1 MFLDIYYNESN
12 YGTYNVKCA
21 NIFGLKC
28 AIYLSE
34 ILDIYQKAHKKNKL
48 DEEEYFRLNR
58 DYIKERTTLDRTE
71 QAELDEILSSVKVL
85 YLKDKDHLKIDV
97 NHLTSILT
105 SKDEELLK
113 SISNECKYQSKE
125 HKRESKNKALIENLK
140 AGLSCDNSELLGAL
154 RNWVDSVCER
164 NFMNKA
170 TVKAF
175 QDVLYQYTKGD
186 LDIALEIV
194 DIATKKGYK
203 ECQWA
208 INVYERIHPQRTN
221 STSQITTMNTVDK
234 KNTF

>member
-21 NIFGLKC
+21 KIFGLIC
-28 AIYLSE
+28 SIYLSE
-34 ILDIYQKAHKKNKL
+34 ILDIYQKAHKKNKI
-48 DEEEYFRLNR
+48 DEEKYFKLNR
-58 DYIKERTTLDRTE
+58 DYIRERTTLDRNQ

-125 HKRESKNKALIENLK
+125 HKRESKNKAVIENLK
-140 AGLSCDNSELLGAL
+140 ASIDCSNGELLGAL
-154 RNWVDSVCER
+154 RCWVDSVCER
-164 NFMNKA
+164 NFLNK
-170 TVKAF
+170 TSVKAF

-186 LDIALEIV
+186 LDMALEIV
-194 DIATKKGYK
+194 NIATKKGYK

-208 INVYERIHPQRTN
+208 INIYENLHPQRTN
-221 STSQITTMNTVDK
+221 GNSQVTTMETVDT
-234 KNTF
+234 KNIF

>member
-21 NIFGLKC
+21 KIFGLIC
-28 AIYLSE
+28 SIYLSE
-34 ILDIYQKAHKKNKL
+34 ILDIYQKAHKKNKI
-48 DEEEYFRLNR
+48 DEEEYFKLNR
-58 DYIKERTTLDRTE
+58 DYIKERTTLDRNQ

-125 HKRESKNKALIENLK
+125 HKRESKNKAVIENLK
-140 AGLSCDNSELLGAL
+140 ASIDCSNGELLGAL
-154 RNWVDSVCER
+154 RCWVDSVCER
-164 NFMNKA
+164 NFLNK
-170 TVKAF
+170 TSVKAF

-186 LDIALEIV
+186 LDMALEIV
-194 DIATKKGYK
+194 NIATKKGYK

-208 INVYERIHPQRTN
+208 INIYENLHPQRTN
-221 STSQITTMNTVDK
+221 GNSQVTTIETVDT
-234 KNTF
+234 KNIF

>member
-21 NIFGLKC
+21 KIFGLIC
-28 AIYLSE
+28 SIYLSE
-34 ILDIYQKAHKKNKL
+34 ILDIYQKAHKKNKI
-48 DEEEYFRLNR
+48 DEEEYFKLNR
-58 DYIKERTTLDRTE
+58 DYIKERTTLDRNQ

-125 HKRESKNKALIENLK
+125 HKRESKNRAVIENLK
-140 AGLSCDNSELLGAL
+140 ASIDCSNGELLGAL
-154 RNWVDSVCER
+154 RCWVDSVCER
-164 NFMNKA
+164 NFLNK
-170 TVKAF
+170 TSVKAF

-186 LDIALEIV
+186 LDMALEIV
-194 DIATKKGYK
+194 NIATKKGYK

-208 INVYERIHPQRTN
+208 INIYETLHPQRTN
-221 STSQITTMNTVDK
+221 GTSQVTTMETVDT
-234 KNTF
+234 KNIF

>member
-34 ILDIYQKAHKKNKL
+34 ILDIYQKAHKKNKI
-48 DEEEYFRLNR
+48 DAEEYFKLDR
-58 DYIKERTTLDRTE
+58 DYIRNRTTLDRTE
-71 QAELDEILSSVKVL
+71 QAELDDILASVNVL
-85 YLKDKDHLKIDV
+85 KKKDKDHLRIDV

-113 SISNECKYQSKE
+113 SISSECKYQSKE
-125 HKRESKNKALIENLK
+125 QKRESKNRALIENLK
-140 AGLSCDNSELLGAL
+140 AGIVCSNTELGSAL
-154 RNWVDSVCER
+154 RNWVESVCER

-175 QDVLYQYTKGD
+175 QDRLYEYTKGD
-186 LDIALEIV
+186 LETALEIV
-194 DIATKKGYK
+194 GIATKNSYK

-208 INVYERIHPQRTN
+208 INIYERLHPQRTN
-221 STSQITTMNTVDK
+221 GTSQVTTMETVDK